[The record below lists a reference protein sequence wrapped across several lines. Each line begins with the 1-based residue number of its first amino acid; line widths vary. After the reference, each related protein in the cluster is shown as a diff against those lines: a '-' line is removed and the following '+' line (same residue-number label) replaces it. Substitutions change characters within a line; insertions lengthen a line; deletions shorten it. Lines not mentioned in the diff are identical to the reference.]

1 MAHALPPPPGR
12 PRRNRIIGI
21 VCVVVGVVIA
31 AIGIAALRQP
41 GGRQAA
47 RSDGS
52 SVSGRPTTSS
62 SGVRSPTTATPTTA
76 ATSRAG
82 SRPAT
87 TTPPRSSR
95 SGTSATT
102 SATKVPLIVANNTG
116 AAGLATEAAARF
128 QAKGWRVTQL
138 AVYTGGIVSTCAYY
152 DPSDP
157 AARRAATALQQQFP
171 GIKRVKERFDALP
184 AAPIVVVLTSDWTL
198 ATSGSSPG

>member
-21 VCVVVGVVIA
+21 VCVVVGVIIA

-52 SVSGRPTTSS
+52 SVSGRPSTSS
-62 SGVRSPTTATPTTA
+62 SGGRSPTTATPTTA

-87 TTPPRSSR
+87 TTPPGSSR
-95 SGTSATT
+95 SST

-128 QAKGWRVTQL
+128 QAKGWQVTQL
-138 AVYTGGIVSTCAYY
+138 AVYTGGILSTCAYY

-157 AARRAATALQQQFP
+157 AAQRAATTLQQQFP
-171 GIKRVKERFDALP
+171 GIKRVKERFDGLP